1 MKFHLENAAGRNLF
15 TGYGEGYVAV
25 NQVRHQASLVV
36 TAAQLYFDWPS
47 NWHELTPAH
56 FDFLLTLQ
64 PEIVLLGSG
73 AGQKFPQP
81 AHLRSLAAARIG
93 VEAMATPAAC
103 RTFNI
108 LAAEGRNVVAAI
120 ILQ

>member
-1 MKFHLENAAGRNLF
+1 VKFHLENAPGRNLF
-15 TGYGEGYVAV
+15 TGYGDGYVAV
-25 NQVRHQASLVV
+25 NQVRHESSLVV
-36 TAAQLYFDWPS
+36 TVGQLYFYWPPH
-47 NWHELTPAH
+47 WHELTPAH

-64 PEIVLLGSG
+64 PEIVLLGTG
-73 AGQKFPQP
+73 AAQKFPQP
-81 AHLRSLAAARIG
+81 AHLQSLATARIG